1 MTDAT
6 APLSMLSSE
15 VRRHNRWFL
24 FVGIALALLG
34 IAAILFPLVSAF
46 AIESLIGWILLINGA
61 LAMAHAW
68 GAARWRGVGLSLFG
82 GLVSIAAG
90 VVLLLYPLTGMLS
103 LTLMI
108 AAFLV
113 AEGVLRV
120 VLSFRLRPLD
130 YWSLLLASGLL
141 SIGLGLLLIWY
152 WPDAAAGLVGI
163 LIGIDLLAAGVVAIA
178 LAVAAR
184 RHGPETASN

>member
-6 APLSMLSSE
+6 ATLSMLSSE
-15 VRRHNRWFL
+15 VKRHNHWFL
-24 FVGIALALLG
+24 FVGITLALLG

-46 AIESLIGWILLINGA
+46 AVEILIGWILLINGA

-68 GAARWRGVGLSLFG
+68 GAARWRGVGVSLLS

-90 VVLLLYPLTGMLS
+90 IVLLLYPWTGMLS

-108 AAFLV
+108 AAFLI
-113 AEGVLRV
+113 AEGVLRS

-141 SIGLGLLLIWY
+141 SIALGLVLLVQS
-152 WPDAAAGLVGI
+152 PVAAAWLIGI
-163 LIGIDLLAAGVVAIA
+163 LIGVDLLAAGLVAIV
-178 LAVAAR
+178 LAVSAR
-184 RHGPETASN
+184 RDATVTSPG